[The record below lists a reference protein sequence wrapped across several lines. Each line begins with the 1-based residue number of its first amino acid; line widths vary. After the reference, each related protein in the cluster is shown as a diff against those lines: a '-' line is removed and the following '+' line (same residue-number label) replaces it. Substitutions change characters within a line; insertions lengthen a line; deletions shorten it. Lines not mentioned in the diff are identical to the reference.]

1 MFNMSIEVKV
11 VSSHGN
17 AGGGGAEDPEATE
30 VDDLGVDAREA
41 GGAHGAERLPVQV
54 AAVGRLHLQRRVGTG
69 VGAGLG
75 TRVGAGVLVEIY
87 LLHVQMMEEVVSTTC
102 SGVSMRHLLTGYC

>member
-11 VSSHGN
+11 VSSHGD

-54 AAVGRLHLQRRVGTG
+54 AAVGRLHLQQRERSVRC
-69 VGAGLG
+69 AN
-75 TRVGAGVLVEIY
+75 
-87 LLHVQMMEEVVSTTC
+87 TTTYC
-102 SGVSMRHLLTGYC
+102 CLLTA

>member
-11 VSSHGN
+11 VSSHGD

-54 AAVGRLHLQRRVGTG
+54 AAVGRLHLQQRSSGG
-69 VGAGLG
+69 LGLELGLGLGAGLG
-75 TRVGAGVLVEIY
+75 LAY
-87 LLHVQMMEEVVSTTC
+87 S
-102 SGVSMRHLLTGYC
+102 

>member
-1 MFNMSIEVKV
+1 MHVPSKGKV
-11 VSSHGN
+11 MSSHRN

-54 AAVGRLHLQRRVGTG
+54 AAVGRLHLLPRER
-69 VGAGLG
+69 GLLQ
-75 TRVGAGVLVEIY
+75 VM
-87 LLHVQMMEEVVSTTC
+87 LLASSSSYC
-102 SGVSMRHLLTGYC
+102 SS